1 MDDARL
7 IRIALAEDNPA
18 SRLVLTRTL
27 TAQSGFQLLIQA
39 ENGQNLLDRLC
50 DKAVDIVLMDV
61 HMPVMDGISATR
73 RIKEKYPHTQ
83 VIAYTED
90 DHDTTI
96 VAMHLSGAKSFVSKR
111 DNLKELVKAIR
122 VTASG
127 GFYFTP
133 SVASALQKYLAAR
146 QSPDSAR
153 LVKELTPIEKK
164 VLQET
169 VQGRSSSEIGDL
181 INKSPRTVEDIR
193 QRLYQR
199 LGVQTK
205 EQLIVKAVRMGL
217 A

>member
-1 MDDARL
+1 VDDAKL

-18 SRLVLTRTL
+18 LRLVLTRTL
-27 TAQSGFQLLIQA
+27 SSDSGFQLLIQA
-39 ENGQNLLDRLC
+39 ENGQKLLDCLC
-50 DKAVDIVLMDV
+50 DTPVDIVLMDV

-73 RIKEKYPHTQ
+73 RIKERYPHTQ

-96 VAMHLSGAKSFVSKR
+96 VAMHVSGAKSFVSKR
-111 DNLKELVKAIR
+111 DNLLELIKAIR

-127 GFYFTP
+127 GFYLTP
-133 SVASALQKYLAAR
+133 SVSTTLQRYLAAAQR
-146 QSPDSAR
+146 PDSTR
-153 LVKELTPIEKK
+153 LAEELTPTEKK
-164 VLQET
+164 VLQAT

-199 LGVQTK
+199 FNVPNK
-205 EQLIVKAVRMGL
+205 EQLIAKAVRMGL